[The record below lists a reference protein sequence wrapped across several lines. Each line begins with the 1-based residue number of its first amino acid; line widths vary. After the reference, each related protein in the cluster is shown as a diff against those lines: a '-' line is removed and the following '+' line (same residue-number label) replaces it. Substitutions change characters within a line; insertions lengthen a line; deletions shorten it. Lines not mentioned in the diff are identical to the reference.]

1 MLSIMIKKNLL
12 ILGLSAMMIFGAAG
26 CGNQEET
33 TTQATTVETA
43 STTSASATTATK
55 DLKEYTINVTETPM
69 LCHGNLMDIEI
80 TKDGKIRSDLTG
92 EWIDRDLA
100 KRKPVACMINNL
112 SVAMPQ
118 SGVGRADVIYEML
131 EEGGITRLM
140 CIFTEYDDMDQIGP
154 VRSTRAYYVRK
165 AVEHQAFLVH
175 WGRADNAL
183 ADLHGYPGVEHA
195 NFNNDDI
202 YEPYNEPYVEGGY
215 RLSRPGKAIE
225 HTAYVSGKAINDF
238 RATQPFQLEKNEN
251 YEKMFYFNKE
261 DTEPTGG
268 KDANVITTELSAYT
282 QPWFEYDPETKLYN
296 RFQYGGP
303 HIDELTGEQLAFKN
317 VIVLFATHSLC
328 IPERQNL
335 ERDAIDIEL
344 LGKGEGFYAS
354 DGKIIPITWEKE
366 TIYDVTHYYTEDGE
380 MLKLNPGK
388 TFISYM
394 KDDNK
399 EALVVE

>member
-1 MLSIMIKKNLL
+1 M
-12 ILGLSAMMIFGAAG
+12 ILGLSAVLACSAAA
-26 CGNQEET
+26 CGNIETTET
-33 TTQATTVETA
+33 TTETVTTEATPAEPE
-43 STTSASATTATK
+43 
-55 DLKEYTINVTETPM
+55 KEYSINVVETPM
-69 LCHGNLMDIEI
+69 LHHGGLEDIEI
-80 TKDGKIRSDLTG
+80 TKDGKVRSDLTG
-92 EWIDRDLA
+92 EWIDKDLA

-140 CIFTEYDDMDQIGP
+140 CIFTDYDDMDQIGP

-183 ADLHGYPGVEHA
+183 EDLHGYPGVEHA

-225 HTAYVSGKAINDF
+225 HTAYVSGQAINNF

-251 YEKMFYFNKE
+251 YEKMFYFNNE
-261 DTEPTGG
+261 DIEPSGG
-268 KDANVITTELSAYT
+268 KDANTITTALSDYT
-282 QPWFEYDPETKLYN
+282 QPWFEYDAESKLYY

-303 HIDELTGEQLAFKN
+303 HIDELTGEQLCFKN

-366 TIYDVTHYYTEDGE
+366 SIFDVTHYYLSDGE
-380 MLKLNPGK
+380 KLKINPGK
-388 TFISYM
+388 TFITYM
-394 KDDNK
+394 RDDNK
-399 EALVVE
+399 DALTFE

>member
-1 MLSIMIKKNLL
+1 MLKKKLLVLGISTIMM
-12 ILGLSAMMIFGAAG
+12 LGIAA
-26 CGNQEET
+26 CGNQTPVT
-33 TTQATTVETA
+33 TTETA
-43 STTSASATTATK
+43 SATEAVK
-55 DLKEYTINVTETPM
+55 KEEPKEFTVNITETPM
-69 LCHGNLMDIEI
+69 LTHGDLQNIEI
-80 TKDGKIRSDLTG
+80 TKDGKVRSDLTG
-92 EWIDRDLA
+92 EWIDKDLA
-100 KRKPVACMINNL
+100 HRKPIAVMINNL

-140 CIFTEYDDMDQIGP
+140 CIFTDYDDMEQIGP

-183 ADLHGYPGVEHA
+183 EDLHGYPGVEHA

-215 RLSRPGKAIE
+215 RLSRPGKDIE
-225 HTAYVSGKAINDF
+225 HTAYVSAEAINNF
-238 RATQPFQLEKNEN
+238 RASQPFQLDKNEN
-251 YEKMFYFNKE
+251 YEKMFHFYPE
-261 DTEPTGG
+261 DTEPASGT
-268 KDANVITTELSAYT
+268 DALKITTELSDYQ

-303 HIDELTGEQLAFKN
+303 HIDELTGEQLKFKN
-317 VIVLFATHSLC
+317 IIILFATHSLC

-335 ERDAIDIEL
+335 ERNAIDIDL

-366 TIYDVTHYYTEDGE
+366 SIFDITHYYTSDGKE
-380 MLKLNPGK
+380 LKIKPGK